1 MIGFNSQND
10 EWDSF
15 GISLRR
21 NIWCTVGNELFN
33 SFLIAEEKHHTIYR
47 CYLFLLLNFN
57 QSQIIVSSFTHD
69 HIVTL
74 YFLLFFIFDKPK
86 KLKLLPVIQ
95 TLILIKDFWIF
106 KKKRFLQFLFL
117 NFEYS
122 KPSPLRHI
130 WWHWVYCIKLS
141 RPSYVSLQLA
151 YCTYKTSIIQNDSPA
166 AVPKDY
172 LTFFGYVIQSYKSN
186 FIL

>member
-106 KKKRFLQFLFL
+106 KKKKISSISLL
-117 NFEYS
+117 
-122 KPSPLRHI
+122 
-130 WWHWVYCIKLS
+130 KLWIFKAFTS
-141 RPSYVSLQLA
+141 E
-151 YCTYKTSIIQNDSPA
+151 TYMMA
-166 AVPKDY
+166 
-172 LTFFGYVIQSYKSN
+172 LG
-186 FIL
+186 ILH

>member
-1 MIGFNSQND
+1 MIGFNSQNNK
-10 EWDSF
+10 WDSH

-21 NIWCTVGNELFN
+21 NIWCTAGNELFN

-57 QSQIIVSSFTHD
+57 QFQIIVSSFTHD

-95 TLILIKDFWIF
+95 TLILIKDFWIL
-106 KKKRFLQFLFL
+106 KKKKISSISLL
-117 NFEYS
+117 
-122 KPSPLRHI
+122 
-130 WWHWVYCIKLS
+130 KLWIFQAFIS
-141 RPSYVSLQLA
+141 E
-151 YCTYKTSIIQNDSPA
+151 TYMMA
-166 AVPKDY
+166 
-172 LTFFGYVIQSYKSN
+172 LGM
-186 FIL
+186 LH